1 VRAGTELLRRFVRRD
16 RSVIASVTSS
26 ITSGIAHHGVYAVFA
41 LMLIDAVFPAFS
53 ELVMLYAGALA
64 SGAFAGDHPVLFG
77 TQLSFGVTTLI
88 VLALAGTFGYLAG
101 AVIGWLIGFHGGRPF
116 VARYG
121 RWLHL
126 SEERLAAADGW
137 FDRYGSAFVLIGRIT
152 PVLRS
157 FVSIPAGLFRIP
169 FGRYL
174 VLSLIG
180 SAIWAFAFAG
190 AGYGLGTGYERL
202 HRDFRWVEY
211 AVVVVAV
218 AIVALAAF
226 AGVRRRGAVAGE
238 GDGDE
243 R

>member
-1 VRAGTELLRRFVRRD
+1 
-16 RSVIASVTSS
+16 
-26 ITSGIAHHGVYAVFA
+26 
-41 LMLIDAVFPAFS
+41 
-53 ELVMLYAGALA
+53 
-64 SGAFAGDHPVLFG
+64 
-77 TQLSFGVTTLI
+77 
-88 VLALAGTFGYLAG
+88 
-101 AVIGWLIGFHGGRPF
+101 
-116 VARYG
+116 
-121 RWLHL
+121 
-126 SEERLAAADGW
+126 
-137 FDRYGSAFVLIGRIT
+137 VLIGRIT

-218 AIVALAAF
+218 AIVALVAF
-226 AGVRRRGAVAGE
+226 AGMRRRGAVAAD

>member
-1 VRAGTELLRRFVRRD
+1 
-16 RSVIASVTSS
+16 VIASVSSS
-26 ITSGIAHHGVYAVFA
+26 ITSGIAQHGVYAVFA

-64 SGAFAGDHPVLFG
+64 SGAIAGQHPVLFG
-77 TQLSFGVTTLI
+77 NELSFGVTALV

-101 AVIGWLIGFHGGRPF
+101 ALIGWLIGYRGGRPF

-126 SEERLAAADGW
+126 SEERLAAADDW
-137 FDRYGSAFVLIGRIT
+137 FARYGSAFVLIGRIT

-157 FVSIPAGLFRIP
+157 FVSIPAGLFRVP
-169 FGRYL
+169 FGRYT

-211 AVVVVAV
+211 AVVVIVVALIALAMVAGARRQRAV
-218 AIVALAAF
+218 AADAE
-226 AGVRRRGAVAGE
+226 RG
-238 GDGDE
+238 E

>member
-1 VRAGTELLRRFVRRD
+1 
-16 RSVIASVTSS
+16 VIASISSSVTNS
-26 ITSGIAHHGVYAVFA
+26 IAHHGVYAVFA
-41 LMLIDAVFPAFS
+41 LMLIDAVLPAFS

-64 SGAFAGDHPVLFG
+64 SGAFAGEHPVLFG
-77 TQLSFGVTTLI
+77 HQLALGPTALV

-101 AVIGWLIGFHGGRPF
+101 AMIGWVIGFRGGRPF

-121 RWLHL
+121 TWLHL
-126 SEERLAAADGW
+126 SEDRLARADGW
-137 FDRYGSAFVLIGRIT
+137 FARYGSAFVLIGRIT

-169 FGRYL
+169 FERYT
-174 VLSLIG
+174 VLTLIG

-211 AVVVVAV
+211 AVVVIAV
-218 AIVALAAF
+218 ALVALLVL
-226 AGVRRRGAVAGE
+226 AGTRKQRAVVA
-238 GDGDE
+238 DSDQADSE